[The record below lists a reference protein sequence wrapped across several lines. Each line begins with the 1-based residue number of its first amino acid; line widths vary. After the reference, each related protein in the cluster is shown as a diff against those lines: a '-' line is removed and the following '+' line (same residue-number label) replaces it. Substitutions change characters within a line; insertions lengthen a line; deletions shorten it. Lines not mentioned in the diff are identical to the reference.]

1 MDAVLNATEV
11 RSNFG
16 GFIDNV
22 VRVKPQFVKRN
33 RDVIA
38 SMSIPQLKSL
48 LSAYEFTFEYE
59 ETDGKFVGSLEQIED
74 IIGEGDTLDQLKLD
88 LASQLIEYSSE
99 YFADFDGYQ
108 AAPNRKDHAPYILRA
123 LIYDSV
129 NEVAEL
135 LHG

>member
-1 MDAVLNATEV
+1 MDTVLAVLNATEV

-22 VRVKPQFVKRN
+22 VRVK
-33 RDVIA
+33 
-38 SMSIPQLKSL
+38 
-48 LSAYEFTFEYE
+48 
-59 ETDGKFVGSLEQIED
+59 
-74 IIGEGDTLDQLKLD
+74 
-88 LASQLIEYSSE
+88 YSSE